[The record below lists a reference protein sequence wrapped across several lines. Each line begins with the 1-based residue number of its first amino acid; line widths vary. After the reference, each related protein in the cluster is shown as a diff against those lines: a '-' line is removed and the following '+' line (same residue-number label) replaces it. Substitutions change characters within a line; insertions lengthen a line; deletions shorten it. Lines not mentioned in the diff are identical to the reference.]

1 MGVKAVGAS
10 NLEAFMKLPYTTLL
24 NLEGV
29 GLTPTSARAL
39 SLVVRGYAACNLCS
53 GQGTIANDIFAT
65 GTDPT
70 GEGLTFHQVFNF
82 LDQDRT
88 GTIDASELSS
98 AFLFLGLSLSPAEI
112 AALFARMDR
121 DSSGEIDVQEFQS
134 LFRCAPRRAHQPC
147 ACAPTGQARVQIKTS
162 RCPIAS
168 EGCPFRA
175 QEAQPGH
182 GPRAVP
188 PLRRQRAHGAAGMDG
203 GGGRRAAPLQLDTCR
218 QGGSA
223 PQRL

>member
-1 MGVKAVGAS
+1 
-10 NLEAFMKLPYTTLL
+10 
-24 NLEGV
+24 
-29 GLTPTSARAL
+29 
-39 SLVVRGYAACNLCS
+39 
-53 GQGTIANDIFAT
+53 
-65 GTDPT
+65 
-70 GEGLTFHQVFNF
+70 
-82 LDQDRT
+82 
-88 GTIDASELSS
+88 
-98 AFLFLGLSLSPAEI
+98 
-112 AALFARMDR
+112 MDR